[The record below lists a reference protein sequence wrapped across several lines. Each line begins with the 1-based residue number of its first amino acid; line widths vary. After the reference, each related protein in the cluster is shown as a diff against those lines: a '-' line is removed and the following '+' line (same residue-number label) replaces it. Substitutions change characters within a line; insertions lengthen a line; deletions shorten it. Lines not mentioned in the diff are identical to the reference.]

1 MNSKMVL
8 NIVGKIMMVLSVIL
22 VLPMIVALI
31 YKEKLPL
38 MCFIAVSA
46 VSLIIGAAMSFVCK
60 SKNDRIYA
68 KEGFVIVTLAWL
80 SVSVLGALPFV
91 LSGEIPSFID
101 AFFETVSGF
110 TTTGS
115 SVVDNVEELSKSIL
129 FWRSFTHWIGGM
141 GVLVFIMAV
150 IPSFSDRSIHI
161 LRAEMPGPVV
171 DKIVPRAKNMAKIL
185 YLIYIAMTLS
195 EIALLLC
202 GGMPLFDSIVHSFGT
217 AGTGGFGIK
226 ADSIAS
232 YSNYSKWV
240 ISVFMMLFGINFNL
254 YYLLLVRKIKE
265 VFRSLELWVYISLVL
280 VSTAIISANIYH
292 LYGNLSSTFRDS
304 FFQVTSLVST
314 TGYSTANFDAWPTLS
329 KGIMLTLMISGA
341 CAGSTAGGFKLSR
354 VILLVK
360 AASRHLKSLTHPRS
374 VSVVKID
381 GKAIEESTISNV
393 LIYGIIYA
401 ICIVVVFLLLCIEP
415 FDIETNLSAAISCFN
430 NIGPGFAKV
439 GPSLSYSH
447 YSDFSKILLSFA
459 MLMGRLEIFPILLTF
474 SPSVWRKGK

>member
-60 SKNDRIYA
+60 NKNDRIYA

-265 VFRSLELWVYISLVL
+265 VFKSLELWIYISLVL
-280 VSTAIISANIYH
+280 VSTAIIAANIYH